1 MRTFTEEEV
10 EILLNSRICEKPK
23 TNADRI
29 RSMSDEELEKF
40 ISKVNR
46 TCIVNALGGDTQC
59 DYEDVNCTEC
69 KKRTSTANNQVVES
83 TKKTDEEII
92 KEYESIP
99 NHNIL
104 SRGFSGVSTPGA
116 GRPAT
121 QAEIDYNRKQELQSD
136 YQQAKNRQIANFLS
150 ANNISDSTL
159 ALGITITNRSRF
171 VLVCSTTLIEFV
183 T

>member
-1 MRTFTEEEV
+1 MARKKNLD
-10 EILLNSRICEKPK
+10 EINSAAEKK
-23 TNADRI
+23 TGNSVKS
-29 RSMSDEELEKF
+29 RSTNTVQNPTSTTKKDIQEIK
-40 ISKVNR
+40 STVN
-46 TCIVNALGGDTQC
+46 NLKGLSSYQ
-59 DYEDVNCTEC
+59 

-136 YQQAKNRQIANFLS
+136 YQQAKNRQIANFLLFY
-150 ANNISDSTL
+150 AIL
-159 ALGITITNRSRF
+159 
-171 VLVCSTTLIEFV
+171 
-183 T
+183 